1 MGEPEVPAENVPA
14 KKHADDGEG
23 HGVIRTFQARARQF
37 VTALLKE
44 DLTPGRAAAAVFLG
58 LFIGIVPI
66 YGFQLLAA
74 VGVAFLFKLN
84 KPLTVAGTFINNALL
99 RPLIIVCAVELG
111 YLLRSGS
118 FRPFHLSALTGPHV
132 KEEILAFVLGSI
144 VLGVLVGGA
153 GAAIAAV
160 VVQVRAP
167 ANPGLRNGP
176 SGGQSMTVRFMRLVG
191 GVVVGHP
198 GLVTAASLIVTLL
211 LYANIHNLRTGTD
224 LTDLF
229 GNRDPQ
235 WRAASQIGKE
245 LGYGNQL
252 FVLIEAPN
260 AGTSG
265 GAGSTGQMEEL
276 ADRLTADMLTS
287 GLFLH
292 ARCGLQDEELLN
304 MVRFFT
310 WNFPSFALPGQA
322 EDLKRQL
329 NPQQI
334 HQSVRRAATELVTP
348 FSSLGTNYFVAD
360 PLGLMEVEARNGRG
374 FSQFANFDLNWGS
387 GNRFFSKDHKALL
400 IIAEPRQSAMDYKFA
415 EQVVHWT
422 RDRIQDD
429 IKKMNADPDFRDTG
443 VHALAAGAYVYA
455 EQEHQ
460 FIETN
465 IRRISLI
472 SIIGNLLLCLLIY
485 PRIPLLLLSLLPAGL
500 GILWTTGIASFYPG
514 EVNLISL
521 SFIAILAGLG
531 DDQVVH
537 FFNRVPQEWAKG
549 GTLNDAVLR
558 TFETTGLSV
567 VFCIVTAATATAAL
581 ATSSFKALAEFGFI
595 LTVGMFMMMFHTLL
609 TVPALMGLW
618 WRVSKPRAPRTI
630 TFRILPWIARK
641 TVDSVGRHPRMV
653 VGLGSGMFLL
663 SLAFLPAIKLGGHF
677 EIAGADNP
685 AVVAQNRLSA
695 RFGIEGSPN
704 ILLIS
709 GGEQE
714 VLGRAEKLTAGLEA
728 YQQRGV
734 IKSIFSPTALL
745 PSAQTQTE
753 RARSL
758 AGVNLAASAHA
769 LEDSLRENGFRT
781 EPIQPFI
788 DRLRM
793 LGQGSG
799 QDQVNDPVT
808 LETAA
813 KFLPPGLLDNSI
825 RKMANGSY
833 VAAIAFYGT
842 DPDAVEVVPENVI
855 ASWRNQFG
863 PFVEFSFDKMN
874 RDMQNQVLHDS
885 RRALVWTAAGI
896 LLIVYLSFRNLRVS
910 LIVLIPIVFGI
921 VVTFGL
927 LLLVRHRFSFMSI
940 TAIPLIIGIGIDNG
954 IHLVRRYLES
964 RQLKGIQLENDGI
977 GILAIAKA
985 SGAAIIQSNLTTIVG
1000 FGALMASSFAPLAE
1014 MGLVTSLGV
1023 ALALAGGL
1031 LLIPAVILLGEQ
1043 HRVKTSA
1050 ATNAVTNNTSAG

>member
-1 MGEPEVPAENVPA
+1 M
-14 KKHADDGEG
+14 
-23 HGVIRTFQARARQF
+23 
-37 VTALLKE
+37 
-44 DLTPGRAAAAVFLG
+44 
-58 LFIGIVPI
+58 
-66 YGFQLLAA
+66 
-74 VGVAFLFKLN
+74 
-84 KPLTVAGTFINNALL
+84 
-99 RPLIIVCAVELG
+99 
-111 YLLRSGS
+111 
-118 FRPFHLSALTGPHV
+118 
-132 KEEILAFVLGSI
+132 
-144 VLGVLVGGA
+144 
-153 GAAIAAV
+153 
-160 VVQVRAP
+160 
-167 ANPGLRNGP
+167 
-176 SGGQSMTVRFMRLVG
+176 MVRFMRMVG
-191 GVVVGHP
+191 RVVVGHP
-198 GLVTAASLIVTLL
+198 GLVTALSLVVTLL

-235 WRAASQIGKE
+235 WRTASQIGKD

-260 AGTSG
+260 GGTSG
-265 GAGSTGQMEEL
+265 GADSTGQMEEM

-310 WNFPSFALPGQA
+310 WNFPSFALPGQT
-322 EDLKRQL
+322 EDLKRRL
-329 NPQQI
+329 DPQQI
-334 HQSVRRAATELVTP
+334 HQTVRRAATELVTP
-348 FSSLGTNYFVAD
+348 FSALGTNYFVAD
-360 PLGLMEVEARNGRG
+360 PLGLMEVEARSGRG

-400 IIAEPRQSAMDYKFA
+400 IIAEPRESAMDYKFA

-422 RDRIQDD
+422 RDHIRSTTAAAGFPRLRSASPGCRCLRLRRAGAPVHRN
-429 IKKMNADPDFRDTG
+429 KYPPNFPDFDHRQSAFVPADLSEDSAAAFIAAARRLGHSVDDGRGQFLSRGSKSDQPVVYRNSGRTG
-443 VHALAAGAYVYA
+443 
-455 EQEHQ
+455 
-460 FIETN
+460 
-465 IRRISLI
+465 RRS
-472 SIIGNLLLCLLIY
+472 GRTFFQ
-485 PRIPLLLLSLLPAGL
+485 PRPAGM
-500 GILWTTGIASFYPG
+500 G
-514 EVNLISL
+514 
-521 SFIAILAGLG
+521 
-531 DDQVVH
+531 Q
-537 FFNRVPQEWAKG
+537 G

-567 VFCIVTAATATAAL
+567 VFCIVTAATATASL

-609 TVPALMGLW
+609 TVPALMELW
-618 WRVSKPRAPRTI
+618 WRFSTPRAPETI

-641 TVDSVGRHPRMV
+641 VVDFVGRHARLV

-663 SLAFLPAIKLGGHF
+663 SLAFLPTIKLGGHF
-677 EIAGADNP
+677 DIAGADNP
-685 AVVAQNRLSA
+685 AVAAQNRLSA

-704 ILLIS
+704 VLLIS
-709 GGEQE
+709 GSEQE

-728 YQQRGV
+728 YQQQGV

-753 RARSL
+753 RASSL
-758 AGVNLAASAHA
+758 AGVNLAASARA

-781 EPIQPFI
+781 QPIQPFI
-788 DRLRM
+788 DRLRK
-793 LGQGSG
+793 LGQGPG
-799 QDQVNDPVT
+799 PGYDPIT

-825 RKMANGSY
+825 RKMADGSY

-842 DPDAVEVVPENVI
+842 DPDAIEVVPESVI
-855 ASWRNQFG
+855 SSWRNQFG

-896 LLIVYLSFRNLRVS
+896 LLIVYLTFRNLRVS

-954 IHLVRRYLES
+954 IHLVRRYLENRPLES
-964 RQLKGIQLENDGI
+964 RHLDYDSNT
-977 GILAIAKA
+977 ILAIAKA
-985 SGAAIIQSNLTTIVG
+985 SGAALIQSNLTTMIG

-1043 HRVKTSA
+1043 RRRATGAARDTSK
-1050 ATNAVTNNTSAG
+1050 

>member
-1 MGEPEVPAENVPA
+1 M
-14 KKHADDGEG
+14 
-23 HGVIRTFQARARQF
+23 
-37 VTALLKE
+37 
-44 DLTPGRAAAAVFLG
+44 
-58 LFIGIVPI
+58 
-66 YGFQLLAA
+66 
-74 VGVAFLFKLN
+74 
-84 KPLTVAGTFINNALL
+84 
-99 RPLIIVCAVELG
+99 
-111 YLLRSGS
+111 
-118 FRPFHLSALTGPHV
+118 
-132 KEEILAFVLGSI
+132 
-144 VLGVLVGGA
+144 
-153 GAAIAAV
+153 
-160 VVQVRAP
+160 
-167 ANPGLRNGP
+167 
-176 SGGQSMTVRFMRLVG
+176 MVRFMRLVG
-191 GVVVGHP
+191 RVVVGHP
-198 GLVTAASLIVTLL
+198 GLVTAISLVVSLFF
-211 LYANIHNLRTGTD
+211 YANIHNLRTGTD

-252 FVLIEAPN
+252 FVLIEAPDGDTD
-260 AGTSG
+260 A
-265 GAGSTGQMEEL
+265 TGKMEET
-276 ADRLTADMLTS
+276 ADQLTADMLSS

-304 MVRFFT
+304 MVRYFT
-310 WNFPSFALPGQA
+310 WNFPSFALPEQTA
-322 EDLKRQL
+322 DLKRRL
-329 NPQQI
+329 DPQEI
-334 HQSVRRAATELVTP
+334 HQTVRRAATELVTP

-360 PLGLMEVEARNGRG
+360 PLGLMEVEARDSRG

-415 EQVVHWT
+415 EHVVHWT
-422 RDRIQDD
+422 REHIRS
-429 IKKMNADPDFRDTG
+429 MASEPDFRDSRVRMT
-443 VHALAAGAYVYA
+443 AAGAYVYA

-472 SIIGNLLLCLLIY
+472 SIVGNLLLCLVIY

-500 GILWTTGIASFYPG
+500 GILWTTGVASFYPG

-549 GTLNDAVLR
+549 GTLSDAVLR
-558 TFETTGLSV
+558 SFETTGLSV
-567 VFCIVTAATATAAL
+567 VFCIVTAATATASL
-581 ATSSFKALAEFGFI
+581 AFSSFKALAEFGFI
-595 LTVGMFMMMFHTLL
+595 LTVGMFMMMVHTLL
-609 TVPALMGLW
+609 TVPALLGLW
-618 WRVSKPRAPRTI
+618 WRVSTPRAPETI

-641 TVDSVGRHPRMV
+641 TVDFVGRHARLV
-653 VGLGSGMFLL
+653 VGLGVGVFVL
-663 SLAFLPAIKLGGHF
+663 SLLFLPTIKMGGHF

-685 AVVAQNRLSA
+685 AVAAQNRLSA

-704 ILLIS
+704 VLLIA

-714 VLGRAEKLTAGLEA
+714 VLQRAEELTAGLEA
-728 YQQRGV
+728 YRQRGV
-734 IKSIFSPTALL
+734 IKSIFSPTTLL
-745 PSAQTQTE
+745 PSIRTQGK
-753 RARSL
+753 RASL
-758 AGVNLAASAHA
+758 LSGVNLEASAHA
-769 LEDSLRENGFRT
+769 LEDSLRENGFRI
-781 EPIQPFI
+781 EPLLPFI
-788 DRLRM
+788 DRLRK
-793 LGQGSG
+793 LAQDKPGQN
-799 QDQVNDPVT
+799 NDSIT

-825 RKMANGSY
+825 RKMADGSY

-842 DPDAVEVVPENVI
+842 DPDAVEVVPESVI
-855 ASWRNQFG
+855 ASWKNQLG

-885 RRALVWTAAGI
+885 RRALMWTAAGI
-896 LLIVYLSFRNLRVS
+896 LLIVYLTFRNLRVS
-910 LIVLIPIVFGI
+910 LIVLIPIIFGI

-964 RQLKGIQLENDGI
+964 RDLGHERL
-977 GILAIAKA
+977 GILVVAKA
-985 SGAAIIQSNLTTIVG
+985 SGAALIQSNLTTIVG

-1023 ALALAGGL
+1023 ALALVGGL
-1031 LLIPAVILLGEQ
+1031 CLVPAVILLGEGD
-1043 HRVKTSA
+1043 KS
-1050 ATNAVTNNTSAG
+1050 GPKE

>member
-1 MGEPEVPAENVPA
+1 M
-14 KKHADDGEG
+14 
-23 HGVIRTFQARARQF
+23 
-37 VTALLKE
+37 
-44 DLTPGRAAAAVFLG
+44 
-58 LFIGIVPI
+58 
-66 YGFQLLAA
+66 
-74 VGVAFLFKLN
+74 
-84 KPLTVAGTFINNALL
+84 
-99 RPLIIVCAVELG
+99 
-111 YLLRSGS
+111 
-118 FRPFHLSALTGPHV
+118 
-132 KEEILAFVLGSI
+132 
-144 VLGVLVGGA
+144 
-153 GAAIAAV
+153 
-160 VVQVRAP
+160 
-167 ANPGLRNGP
+167 
-176 SGGQSMTVRFMRLVG
+176 MVRFMRMVG
-191 GVVVGHP
+191 RVVVGHP
-198 GLVTAASLIVTLL
+198 GLVTALSLVVTLL
-211 LYANIHNLRTGTD
+211 LYANIHKLRTGTD

-235 WRAASQIGKE
+235 WRTASQIGKE

-260 AGTSG
+260 GGTSG
-265 GAGSTGQMEEL
+265 GADSTGQMEEM

-310 WNFPSFALPGQA
+310 WNFPSFALPGQT
-322 EDLKRQL
+322 EDLKRRL
-329 NPQQI
+329 DPQQI
-334 HQSVRRAATELVTP
+334 HQTVRRAATELVTP
-348 FSSLGTNYFVAD
+348 FSALGTNYFVAD
-360 PLGLMEVEARNGRG
+360 PLGLMEVEARSGRG

-400 IIAEPRQSAMDYKFA
+400 IIAEPRESAMDYKFA

-422 RDRIQDD
+422 RDHIRSTT
-429 IKKMNADPDFRDTG
+429 AATDFRDSG
-443 VHALAAGAYVYA
+443 LQALAAGAYVYA

-500 GILWTTGIASFYPG
+500 GILWTTGVASFYPG

-567 VFCIVTAATATAAL
+567 VFCIVTAATATASL

-609 TVPALMGLW
+609 TVPALLELW
-618 WRVSKPRAPRTI
+618 WRFSTPRAPETI

-641 TVDSVGRHPRMV
+641 VVDFVGRHARLV

-663 SLAFLPAIKLGGHF
+663 SLAFLPTIKLGGHF
-677 EIAGADNP
+677 DIAGADNP
-685 AVVAQNRLSA
+685 AVAAQNRLSA

-709 GGEQE
+709 GSEQE
-714 VLGRAEKLTAGLEA
+714 VLGRAEKLTAGLET
-728 YQQRGV
+728 YQQRRV

-745 PSAQTQTE
+745 PSAQTQNE
-753 RARSL
+753 RASSL
-758 AGVNLAASAHA
+758 AGVNLAASARA

-781 EPIQPFI
+781 EPLQPFI
-788 DRLRM
+788 DRLRK
-793 LGQGSG
+793 LGQGPG
-799 QDQVNDPVT
+799 QGYDPIT

-813 KFLPPGLLDNSI
+813 KLLPPGLLDNSI
-825 RKMANGSY
+825 RKMADGSY

-842 DPDAVEVVPENVI
+842 DPDAVEVVPESVI
-855 ASWRNQFG
+855 SSWRNQFG

-885 RRALVWTAAGI
+885 RRALVWTAGGI
-896 LLIVYLSFRNLRVS
+896 LLIVYLTFRNLRVS

-954 IHLVRRYLES
+954 IHLVRRYLENRPLES
-964 RQLKGIQLENDGI
+964 RHLDYDSNT
-977 GILAIAKA
+977 ILAIAKA
-985 SGAAIIQSNLTTIVG
+985 SGAALIQSNLTTIIG

-1043 HRVKTSA
+1043 RHAAAGAARDTSR
-1050 ATNAVTNNTSAG
+1050 